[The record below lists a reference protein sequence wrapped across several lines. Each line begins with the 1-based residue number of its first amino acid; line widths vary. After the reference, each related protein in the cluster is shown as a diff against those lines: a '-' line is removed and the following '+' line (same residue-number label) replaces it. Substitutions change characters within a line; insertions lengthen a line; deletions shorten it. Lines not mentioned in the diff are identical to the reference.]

1 MDLKHEGGHNLKVKY
16 DWFRP
21 ESADKLTFYEVDS
34 GFLKEWTLIQVE
46 GEDPQPVEVVVVDP
60 KAKGKAPV
68 KNKVVEEVIDNRPR
82 TIQFKKDVSEGVE
95 GVRFSEQ
102 LAV

>member
-1 MDLKHEGGHNLKVKY
+1 
-16 DWFRP
+16 
-21 ESADKLTFYEVDS
+21 
-34 GFLKEWTLIQVE
+34 
-46 GEDPQPVEVVVVDP
+46 VDP

-95 GVRFSEQ
+95 GIRFSEQ
-102 LAV
+102 LAL